1 MIRNRNLY
9 LSFLF
14 LFLFLFMAV
23 FVLPGTGAEPQKRL
37 QLELL
42 QGYTSINPADLNLK
56 ITALQNRF
64 KHAFSSYY
72 TYLSSIQYVT
82 SFDQAREGEFR
93 SLKRA
98 FPSGTR
104 LKYYLDNGKHLAVS
118 LGFKYFSKAE
128 VSEVGEKFTIIE
140 NSGRESLDSYDF
152 SPFELNVSAY
162 IPHLGI
168 HAGWDLSDFLR
179 MEAFVFG
186 GPIFTRFGFSYT
198 QHTDVFYA
206 DSGIAQN
213 NEYYLEMDGQG
224 KALALESGVQISLDL
239 GRHVSLLLEG
249 GYAYQK
255 LHYLSGSGKEAY
267 GGLEETWEGNWMI
280 KEYVIYRPWGDI
292 TRTWPSNYWKGEEHL
307 KIRDFVLDLS
317 GWQIRLGLAYSF

>member
-1 MIRNRNLY
+1 MTRNRNFCLVFI
-9 LSFLF
+9 FLF
-14 LFLFLFMAV
+14 LFLFTAV
-23 FVLPGTGAEPQKRL
+23 FVLPGAGAEPQKRL

-64 KHAFSSYY
+64 EQAFSSYY
-72 TYLSSIQYVT
+72 TYLSSIQYVI
-82 SFDQAREGEFR
+82 SFDQTREGEFR

-98 FPSGTR
+98 FPSGIR
-104 LKYYLDNGKHLAVS
+104 LKYYLGKLLAVS

-152 SPFELNVSAY
+152 SPFELNVSGY
-162 IPHLGI
+162 IPQLGI

-179 MEAFVFG
+179 MEAFVSG
-186 GPIFTRFGFSYT
+186 GPIFTSFGFSYT
-198 QHTDVFYA
+198 YHTDAFYA

-213 NEYYLEMDGQG
+213 NEYYLEMDGTG
-224 KALALESGVQISLDL
+224 KAFALESGAQMSLDL
-239 GRHVSLLLEG
+239 GRHVSLLFEG

-255 LHYLSGSGKEAY
+255 LHCLSGSGKEAY
-267 GGLEETWEGNWMI
+267 RGLEETWEGNWMI

-307 KIRDFVLDLS
+307 NIRDFVLDLS
-317 GWQIRLGLAYSF
+317 GWQVRLGLAYRF